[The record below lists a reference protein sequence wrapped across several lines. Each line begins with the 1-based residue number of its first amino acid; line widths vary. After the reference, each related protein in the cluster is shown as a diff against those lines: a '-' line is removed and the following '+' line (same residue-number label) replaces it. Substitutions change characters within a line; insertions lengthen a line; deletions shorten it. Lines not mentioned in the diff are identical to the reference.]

1 MICNRLMRMHLQRG
15 YLVMIN
21 ENTLFL
27 ASNNKKKMAEMQRI
41 LEPMGIKVVN
51 AQMMG
56 IELPEVDETGETFE
70 ENALLK
76 AMSGMQVTG
85 IPSVADDSGLMV
97 DALGGAPGVYSARFA
112 GEHGNDKKNNE
123 LLLEKMKNVPE
134 GKRTAHYVSSICC
147 VFPDGS
153 KITARGECYGTIGFE
168 CDGNNGFGY
177 DPLFVV
183 NGKAFGRYTPE
194 EKDKI
199 SHRGKALRI
208 FAEKIEEII

>member
-1 MICNRLMRMHLQRG
+1 MQRG
-15 YLVMIN
+15 YLVMSSVDKI
-21 ENTLFL
+21 FL

-56 IELPEVDETGETFE
+56 IELPEVEETGETFE

-76 AMSGMQVTG
+76 AAAGMQVTG
-85 IPSVADDSGLMV
+85 MPAVADDSGLVV

-134 GKRTAHYVSSICC
+134 EKRTAHYVSSICC
-147 VFPDGS
+147 VFPDGF

-183 NGKAFGRYTPE
+183 NGKTFGRYTPE

-199 SHRGKALRI
+199 SHRGKALRS
-208 FAEKIEEII
+208 FAEKIKEII